1 MEKKIWIAISI
12 VLLLSNVGL
21 ATALILQT
29 LTIPATVKLEPQT
42 YIELQ
47 HLNGTKI
54 ETLNFG
60 TLNQQQTVTFDCRI
74 VDISTETI
82 QISWNH
88 TLSNPNLTLELYY
101 YFGGG
106 LETMEPKQSDRS
118 AFGNR
123 KHAGTTIQTNSKRER
138 SNGNLQLHS
147 EFLRNQ
153 INFSFFLYF

>member
-1 MEKKIWIAISI
+1 MREVKERMKKKTWIAISI
-12 VLLLSNVGL
+12 VLLLSNIGL

-47 HLNGTKI
+47 YQNGTKI

-74 VDISTETI
+74 VNLSTETI

-88 TLSNPNLTLELYY
+88 TLNNPNLTLQLYY
-101 YFGGG
+101 HFGGNW
-106 LETMEPKQSDRS
+106 KQW
-118 AFGNR
+118 NPNNQ
-123 KHAGTTIQTNSKRER
+123 TIQLSETANMLE
-138 SNGNLQLHS
+138 LQFRLTAN
-147 EFLRNQ
+147 ENIQ
-153 INFSFFLYF
+153 AETYSFTISFYATK